1 MLVGLAPMA
10 VDVAE
15 SAVGHGGRDTKAAAT
30 ARAAVVTVMVTQ
42 VVAAMGV
49 ATVVVAMDQV
59 QQRVRGRCDSQR
71 DHVKYLSDY
80 AATRCRNC

>member
-1 MLVGLAPMA
+1 MA

-49 ATVVVAMDQV
+49 ATVVAEMGVAVIQV
-59 QQRVRGRCDSQR
+59 VEVTAVVRVE
-71 DHVKYLSDY
+71 VVV
-80 AATRCRNC
+80 T